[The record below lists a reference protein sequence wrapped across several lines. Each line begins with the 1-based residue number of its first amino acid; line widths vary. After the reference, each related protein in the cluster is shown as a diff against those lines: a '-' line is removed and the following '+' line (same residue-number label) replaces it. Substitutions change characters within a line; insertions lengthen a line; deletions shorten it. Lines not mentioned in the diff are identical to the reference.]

1 MMSIYGDH
9 KKTDYHYHQKDFQ
22 NNRKKNQNIRPGFR
36 VLLSSGKTAIPL
48 LAGAVQ
54 VKIGL
59 LIVSITILGMVQP
72 LWVSTLL
79 SFLGSL
85 SCMMGGFMIYNT
97 VTCFESHKSLI
108 SRAIHRV
115 INSQN

>member
-1 MMSIYGDH
+1 MGIYGDQ
-9 KKTDYHYHQKDFQ
+9 KKTHYHYHHKDFQ
-22 NNRKKNQNIRPGFR
+22 DNRKKKQNINPGLK

-79 SFLGSL
+79 SLLGSM

-97 VTCFESHKSLI
+97 VTGLQSHKSLI
-108 SRAIHRV
+108 SRAIQRV

>member
-1 MMSIYGDH
+1 MGIHGDQ
-9 KKTDYHYHQKDFQ
+9 KKTHYHYHHKDFQ
-22 NNRKKNQNIRPGFR
+22 DSKKRRHVKQPGLKA
-36 VLLSSGKTAIPL
+36 LLLNGNTAIPL
-48 LAGAVQ
+48 ISGIVQ

-59 LIVSITILGMVQP
+59 LIVSVTILGMVQP

-79 SFLGSL
+79 SLLGSI

-97 VTCFESHKSLI
+97 ITGQESHKTLI
-108 SRAIHRV
+108 SRAINRV

>member
-1 MMSIYGDH
+1 MGIHGDH
-9 KKTDYHYHQKDFQ
+9 KKAHFQYHHKDFQ
-22 NNRKKNQNIRPGFR
+22 ESRKKKPEMRPGFR
-36 VLLSSGKTAIPL
+36 ALLSNGKTAIPL
-48 LAGAVQ
+48 IAGAVQ

-79 SFLGSL
+79 SLLGSI

-97 VTCFESHKSLI
+97 ITGFESHKSLI

>member
-1 MMSIYGDH
+1 MGIHGDQ
-9 KKTDYHYHQKDFQ
+9 KKTHYHYHHRDFQ
-22 NNRKKNQNIRPGFR
+22 NRKKGNRGNHPGLR

-48 LAGAVQ
+48 LAGVVQ

-72 LWVSTLL
+72 LWISTFL
-79 SFLGSL
+79 SLLGSI

-97 VTCFESHKSLI
+97 VTGQESYNTLI
-108 SRAIHRV
+108 SRAIRRV

>member
-1 MMSIYGDH
+1 MGIYGDH
-9 KKTDYHYHQKDFQ
+9 KKTHYHYHHKDFQ
-22 NNRKKNQNIRPGFR
+22 DSKKKKQDIRPGFR
-36 VLLSSGKTAIPL
+36 ILLTSGKTAIPL

-79 SFLGSL
+79 SLLGSI

-97 VTCFESHKSLI
+97 VIGFESHKSLI